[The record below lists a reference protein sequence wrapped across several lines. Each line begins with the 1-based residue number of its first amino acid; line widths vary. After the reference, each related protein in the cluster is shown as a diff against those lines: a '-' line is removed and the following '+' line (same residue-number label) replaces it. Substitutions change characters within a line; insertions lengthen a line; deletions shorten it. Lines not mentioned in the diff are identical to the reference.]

1 MIRARAVVR
10 PLSTTLIHS
19 SAVLAL
25 LAAPPA
31 RADLDAGLA
40 ALDRRDYVT
49 AVRTLVEATNTGDPR
64 AAAMLADI
72 HERGLGVPRDYEQS
86 LRWRQLAAEQ
96 GDAESAFRIGNRFAR
111 GDGVRRDEMAARDWY
126 RKAATRGHPAAQ
138 LELSKLLGA
147 AGATDA
153 DARESATW
161 FERAKANGAA
171 VAPAVAPP
179 PIEIARTGPTLTD
192 LRNARRERERAA
204 RASRPPVIGPFV
216 TWSVPIRSGPAGS
229 VVWLSTTPG
238 SGGWIGP
245 PLLPGVGAYWVDPFW
260 SAWGD
265 PRWPTR
271 DGLPPGRW

>member
-1 MIRARAVVR
+1 MIRVVVP
-10 PLSTTLIHS
+10 PLSNLIRI
-19 SAVLAL
+19 SAALAL
-25 LAAPPA
+25 LGAAPA
-31 RADLDAGLA
+31 RADVDAGLA
-40 ALDRRDYVT
+40 ALDRRDYAT
-49 AVRTLVEATNTGDPR
+49 AIRALVDATNTGDPR
-64 AAAMLADI
+64 AAATLADI

-111 GDGVRRDEMAARDWY
+111 GDGVRRNETAALDWY
-126 RKAATRGHPAAQ
+126 RRAATRGHPPAQ

-179 PIEIARTGPTLTD
+179 PAEIVRSEPTLTD
-192 LRNARRERERAA
+192 LRNARRERERAV
-204 RASRPPVIGPFV
+204 RASRPPVVGPFF
-216 TWSVPIRSGPAGS
+216 TWSVPIRTGPAGS
-229 VVWLSTTPG
+229 VVWMMTTPG
-238 SGGWIGP
+238 AGDWIGP
-245 PLLPGVGAYWVDPFW
+245 TPLPGFGPYR
-260 SAWGD
+260 GD
-265 PRWPTR
+265 PRWPAR